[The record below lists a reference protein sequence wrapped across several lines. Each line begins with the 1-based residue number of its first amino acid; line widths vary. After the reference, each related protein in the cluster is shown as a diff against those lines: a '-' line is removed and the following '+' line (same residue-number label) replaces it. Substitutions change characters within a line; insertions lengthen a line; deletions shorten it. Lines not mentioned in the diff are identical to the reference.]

1 MTIAEKIVN
10 YYNMEINKSG
20 ELVTLDWL
28 KRQRIVEG
36 RDFLDLQFGHEVVNK
51 ILGEFT
57 FLAKAEE
64 MLSEVEYNFDY
75 KLLSEIARFLA
86 WECDTILDSENPI
99 REKYSSLEYSIP
111 IPFYDSKSSNEELS
125 FMDLQNPIQ
134 KSIPTNM
141 LDSISTVLTE
151 TSKNNPCRC
160 FFFEYL
166 QNVAYH
172 SLKIA
177 FEEIRA
183 EVEKVTK

>member
-1 MTIAEKIVN
+1 MTIAENIVN

-36 RDFLDLQFGHEVVNK
+36 RDFLDLQFGHEVVNE

-64 MLSEVEYNFDY
+64 MLSEVEYNSDY
-75 KLLSEIARFLA
+75 KLLSNIAHMLS
-86 WECDTILDSENPI
+86 WECDTVLEDENPI

-111 IPFYDSKSSNEELS
+111 IPFYESKTPDEELS

-134 KSIPTNM
+134 KNIPTNM
-141 LDSISTVLTE
+141 LDSISTVLME

-160 FFFEYL
+160 FFFQYI
-166 QNVAYH
+166 QKAAYH
-172 SLKIA
+172 SLTIA
-177 FEEIRA
+177 FKEIRA